1 MWLVSVCVTM
11 VFLVSSHLGLGGG
24 VLPQQSPAKTW

>member
-1 MWLVSVCVTM
+1 MWLGSVCVTT
-11 VFLVSSHLGLGGG
+11 VLLVSSYLALGAG